1 MATPVIM
8 FAPDGSTGEI
18 PFDKVAAAQ
27 QAGFKRAMTMVS
39 PDGKSSGFVPEDRVN
54 DAAKSGFRFGNVDK
68 DQPSNASLYKQALL
82 NPVGSGAHEQGF
94 LGGLEQIGGRAMQA
108 MAAPILHPIDT
119 AVSMAKTLGTSP
131 TDPNN
136 PLFQRLVQGGEEWK
150 KDRALALENAAGDVA
165 GAVEGGR
172 IMGAGLQKAIPPALK
187 VAGRTALLGKTPQAA
202 YESALKP
209 STTLSPSVREAM
221 AQTGL
226 KEGIP
231 VSKGGLEKIG
241 DLIENYNQKIADT
254 INKDPNRPIDPNA
267 VATRSGDTVNRFSN
281 QVNATTDLN
290 AIEASRQQFLQE
302 QGATAPRPTGLLN
315 AQGQPIMS
323 QGTPAPPMGA
333 ATAQAM
339 KQGTYR
345 VLRGKFGEQG
355 SAAVEAQKDLAR
367 GLKEELA
374 TQFPEINEL
383 NASESKLLTLQPALE
398 RAVNRISNHQAIG
411 IGTPIAGAATKA
423 VTGSGAA
430 GAVMATLKA
439 VLDNPAIKSKLAI
452 AVSKGGKMP
461 YATAA
466 AKVAAYSSALG
477 SVVQS
482 PGSSGQSFA
491 ENAQP

>member
-241 DLIENYNQKIADT
+241 W
-254 INKDPNRPIDPNA
+254 
-267 VATRSGDTVNRFSN
+267 
-281 QVNATTDLN
+281 
-290 AIEASRQQFLQE
+290 
-302 QGATAPRPTGLLN
+302 
-315 AQGQPIMS
+315 
-323 QGTPAPPMGA
+323 
-333 ATAQAM
+333 
-339 KQGTYR
+339 
-345 VLRGKFGEQG
+345 
-355 SAAVEAQKDLAR
+355 
-367 GLKEELA
+367 
-374 TQFPEINEL
+374 
-383 NASESKLLTLQPALE
+383 
-398 RAVNRISNHQAIG
+398 
-411 IGTPIAGAATKA
+411 
-423 VTGSGAA
+423 
-430 GAVMATLKA
+430 
-439 VLDNPAIKSKLAI
+439 
-452 AVSKGGKMP
+452 
-461 YATAA
+461 
-466 AKVAAYSSALG
+466 
-477 SVVQS
+477 
-482 PGSSGQSFA
+482 
-491 ENAQP
+491 